1 MLRPYTHR
9 QMSKTIIAAQ
19 LDKQVFDDAQRLIEA
34 GHFNSLDELLEAA
47 LRTFVLKYAQGSPS
61 LVART
66 VQAMMSG
73 LDALGREQFEEFVA
87 GYAGV
92 TQQVIDDD
100 EMLSLLEIF
109 NAYGFRRAMSALD
122 DAQHSRV
129 PLSARYLETILEKL
143 APPPA
148 GVREIKNEE
157 RTPASVRAG
166 DDPLL
171 AEIAGLYEQEIGGL
185 TEKVCEQLQLLVGE
199 FPDVKRWHEAFEAAA
214 SMNKRNLR
222 YVVGCLKNNAHKTER
237 KGTGR
242 RVTSKSEQVREQKRK
257 RNQDYEDYWS
267 ERLKAKQQQRKDA
280 ES

>member
-9 QMSKTIIAAQ
+9 QMTKTIIAAQ
-19 LDKQVFDDAQRLIEA
+19 LDKQVFDEAQRLIEA
-34 GHFNSLDELLEAA
+34 GHFGNLDELLEAA
-47 LRTFVLKYAQGSPS
+47 LRTFVLKYAQGSPA

-66 VQAMMSG
+66 VQALMSG
-73 LDALGREQFEEFVA
+73 MDALGREQFEEFVA
-87 GYAGV
+87 GYAAV
-92 TQQVIDDD
+92 SQQAIDDD

-109 NAYGFRRAMSALD
+109 NAYGFRQAMSALD

-129 PLSARYLETILEKL
+129 PLSARYLETILERS
-143 APPPA
+143 APPSQA
-148 GVREIKNEE
+148 GRELRHEE
-157 RTPASVRAG
+157 RAPATVRAG

-222 YVVGCLKNNAHKTER
+222 YVVGCLKNNAQKAER

-267 ERLKAKQQQRKDA
+267 ERLKAKQQQRKDG